1 MKYIFPL
8 IWFSLNAISQSV
20 SPKQLQGAWAC
31 IGGVDYIM
39 LADAY
44 ENPYSGAS
52 HLFFKNDTLYSLDYP
67 CQIVS
72 VMRYKLHKDS
82 LVQIPSS
89 KTSSPTE
96 TLPGTISLQS
106 DTLIMEVVQGLGY
119 KSVGAFVRFQFDQ
132 TLFNKLKKYQANSNC
147 SEGKWKLI
155 RDDHGDDGSLSHYTY
170 PFQVPDS
177 LTISKADIKA
187 GSTVLIPV
195 NGKNKPCRI
204 EYYKRRNSGQRMN
217 LSPIGWC
224 KDKTIRIHY
233 KKIETTDN

>member
-1 MKYIFPL
+1 MKYLFPL

-20 SPKQLQGAWAC
+20 SQKQLQGAWAS

-72 VMRYKLHKDS
+72 VIRYKLHNDS

-89 KTSSPTE
+89 KTRRPAE
-96 TLPGTISLQS
+96 TLPRTISLKS
-106 DTLIMEVVQGLGY
+106 DTLIMEVVKGPGY
-119 KSVGAFVRFQFDQ
+119 KSVAAFVHFQFDQ
-132 TLFNKLKKYQANSNC
+132 TLFNKLKKYQANSDC
-147 SEGKWKLI
+147 SEGKWELI
-155 RDDHGDDGSLSHYTY
+155 RDDNGGDGSFWHYNY
-170 PFQVPDS
+170 PFHIPDS
-177 LTISKADIKA
+177 LTISKTSIKA
-187 GSTVLIPV
+187 GSTILIPV
-195 NGKNKPCRI
+195 NGENKPCRI
-204 EYYKRRNSGQRMN
+204 EYYKWRSPLPRMK
-217 LSPIGWC
+217 LSPVGWC

-233 KKIETTDN
+233 KKMETTDN